1 MLNTYKPVLFNCL
14 SSMHYNFMKRFDETV
29 RKQLAVLRKQCPEMN
44 DVEDEVEAITK
55 FVSDYLSAVTF
66 SKANFLDYC
75 CLTHFEI
82 YKDELHEFT
91 QEELVSVNKLI
102 HFLYY
107 RNHR

>member
-14 SSMHYNFMKRFDETV
+14 SSMHYNFMKRFHETV